1 MSEKVLLIV
10 NPVSGKIAL
19 KSRLWQVVEML
30 CAAGMEPTVKFT
42 QKKGDATE
50 FARTCSAE
58 YGRVICAGGDGTLNE
73 TISGLMQ
80 NPISHTLGYI
90 PTGTTNDLANSLGIP
105 RDIGKAVNNIIEG
118 YGQSIDIGAF
128 NDRYFNYI
136 ASFGAFTEASY
147 NAPQEVKNAFG
158 HAAYLI
164 EGLKSLGNIVP
175 YQVKFTFDDKVL
187 EDRFIFAA
195 ISNTTSVG
203 GLLKFDENLVA
214 MNDGL
219 FEVLLVKEPK
229 NLTHLQRIIGE
240 LLSQKFSQDLV
251 CLYHT
256 SSIKVETNEKLDWTL
271 DGEHES
277 GSGEMVIKNLPHA
290 IKIIVP
296 KKK

>member
-1 MSEKVLLIV
+1 MAEKVLLIV

-19 KSRLWQVVEML
+19 KPRLWQVVEKL
-30 CAAGMEPTVKFT
+30 CAAGLEPTVKFT
-42 QKKGDATE
+42 QKKGDAEE
-50 FARTCSAE
+50 FARACSEE

-73 TISGLMQ
+73 TISGLMK

-90 PTGTTNDLANSLGIP
+90 PVGTTNDLANSLNIP
-105 RDIGKAVNNIIEG
+105 RDISKAVDSIIEG
-118 YGQSIDIGAF
+118 HFHSIDIGSF
-128 NDRYFNYI
+128 NDKYFNYI

-147 NAPQEVKNAFG
+147 NAPQEVKNTLG

-175 YQVKFTFDDKVL
+175 LQVKFTFDDKVL

-229 NLTHLQRIIGE
+229 NLNRLQKIIGE
-240 LLSQKFSQDLV
+240 LLSQNFSQDLV
-251 CLYHT
+251 SLYHT
-256 SSIKVETNEKLDWTL
+256 SSIKVETQEKLEWTL
-271 DGEHES
+271 DGEHQS
-277 GSGEMVIKNLPHA
+277 GCGEVVIKNLPHA
-290 IKIIVP
+290 VKIIVP